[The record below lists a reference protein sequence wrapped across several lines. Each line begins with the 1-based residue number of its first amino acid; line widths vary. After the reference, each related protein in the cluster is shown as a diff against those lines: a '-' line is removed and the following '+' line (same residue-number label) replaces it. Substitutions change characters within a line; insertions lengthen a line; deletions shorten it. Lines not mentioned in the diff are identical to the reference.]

1 MSLRFKFVVALV
13 LLALT
18 LGVNVASTVW
28 GLRFLDR
35 ELAWPLRSV
44 QAVMSRLHEIKR
56 AGERQSE
63 LLENGGS
70 GPDDPRFARE
80 QEAAV
85 SALEEL
91 DALPTAAVRSGI
103 SSTRN
108 LRERTERIGELGTSA
123 GLAGTAGSDE
133 LARALRERHELIE
146 RIEGRILAD
155 ARLAVDHAR
164 RLETLI
170 QVVVAVSVV
179 GAVAIAALITLLVR
193 RWVLLPIERL
203 REGAE
208 RLGRGEFDHRIALGT
223 GDELGR
229 LAAEFDEMAAMI
241 KAMQDER
248 VERERL
254 AAIGEMSRRVVHNLR
269 TPLSGIRALAETTR
283 GELDPGSDLR
293 EVQDRIIASVDRFE
307 GWLQGL
313 LRASSPIVLH
323 PRPLDPAALARG
335 VVEHHADA
343 AAARG
348 IALRFEPGDLPATV
362 RADPHHLEHALTA
375 LVSNALDFGPA
386 GSEVV
391 VRGGGGGGEGGYWT
405 LTVTDSGPGV
415 PVELQASVFRPYFT
429 TRPGGTGI
437 GLAMVKQVAERHGGT
452 VVLRCPAHD
461 APEARGSPGT
471 AFTIRLPVDA
481 GVG

>member
-1 MSLRFKFVVALV
+1 MTLRFKFVVALV

-56 AGERQSE
+56 AGERQSD
-63 LLENGGS
+63 LLLADGGLGHA
-70 GPDDPRFARE
+70 GPEFAQE
-80 QEAAV
+80 QAA
-85 SALEEL
+85 ALAALAEL

-108 LRERTERIGELGTSA
+108 LRERTERIGELGT
-123 GLAGTAGSDE
+123 LAGAAGFEE
-133 LARALRERHELIE
+133 LSRALRERHELIE

-229 LAAEFDEMAAMI
+229 LADEFDEMAAMI

-269 TPLSGIRALAETTR
+269 TPLSGIRALAETTK
-283 GELDPGSDLR
+283 GELDLGSDLR
-293 EVQDRIIASVDRFE
+293 DVQDRIIASVDRFE

-343 AAARG
+343 AGARG
-348 IALRFEPGDLPATV
+348 IGLRFEPGDLPASV
-362 RADPHHLEHALTA
+362 RGDPHHLEHALTA

-391 VRGGGGGGEGGYWT
+391 VCGGRDGGYWT

-415 PVELQASVFRPYFT
+415 PAELQASVFRPYFT